1 MKLPIIS
8 RRITLFLTLIAAP
21 FLVGSSCAF
30 FFSSGDGSS
39 DRKKEIGDKEN
50 DIVVVSSGNFG
61 DPAIAGV
68 RYESGSLSGVTDAN
82 GEFRYENDNTVRF
95 FIGDINLG
103 PAVIAKPVMTPK
115 DLVVKGS
122 TDPSAGV
129 NIQRLLKS
137 LDSAPEDKAITI
149 PGDVRAAA
157 VSIKSRLFPAAI
169 EFLDFS
175 DDAAFVNA
183 ASQLVAALTNDYPF
197 TAMPG
202 GCRRYLGN
210 NPLNRLPK
218 IRTSAGPAVRRPEA
232 DR

>member
-1 MKLPIIS
+1 MVLPFRS
-8 RRITLFLTLIAAP
+8 RRITLILTLIAAP

-30 FFSSGDGSS
+30 FFSSGGGSS
-39 DRKKEIGDKEN
+39 DRKEESEDKE
-50 DIVVVSSGNFG
+50 DIIIVASSGNFG

-82 GEFRYENDNTVRF
+82 GEFRYEKDNTVRF
-95 FIGDINLG
+95 FIGDIELG

-115 DLVVKGS
+115 DLVMKGS

-129 NIQRLLKS
+129 NIARLLQS
-137 LDSAPEDKAITI
+137 LDSAPEDKTITI
-149 PGDVRAAA
+149 PEDVRIAA
-157 VSIKSRLFPAAI
+157 VSTNDAVSAAI

-183 ASQLVAALTNDYPF
+183 ASQLVAALTTDYPF
-197 TAMPG
+197 TAMLVDADNSEKQPVTA
-202 GCRRYLGN
+202 
-210 NPLNRLPK
+210 
-218 IRTSAGPAVRRPEA
+218 IRHLEA